1 MKRIIILLSI
11 LATSL
16 SASAQPMEVR
26 LKVKDWKGKGVG
38 EVMVETAA
46 REGLPAYTDKDGN
59 AVISIEKGEEL
70 LLSIYNVLEKRII
83 ADSEYMEIDLTADD
97 YLLGTGYNEFTTK
110 YLSSAAI
117 SGLSGRELKGSTAN
131 QILEALYGKIPGLAL
146 YQNGSG
152 SCPSETQPSAYI
164 RGRGSYRD
172 NQVLILVDGIS
183 RDASSVD
190 VNEVE
195 SVTVLKDAASLALYG
210 IRGAN
215 GAILITTKRGGNHK
229 SDIDVGYRFGVQT
242 PFRVPE
248 MANADEYAAAVN
260 EAMANDGLRPFYP
273 ENGVSGNPVF
283 ANVDWRNLILRN
295 WGYDNDLYVSLNG
308 SAKMVKYYVYA
319 DYTSNRGFFTNTEI
333 IDGCRTQKRYD
344 ALKVRTNLD
353 IKITPTTDVLVNL
366 AARIEQNGEPIDG
379 TSLEKMYHAP
389 ATGFPV
395 QYDNVWAN
403 TGMFA
408 NPVKD
413 ILGKGNATLFS
424 RKLSA
429 DMTIRQSLGM
439 LTEGLIAEVR
449 IAYDNAAVIRD
460 QKAYNSSY
468 YTFSPVIGDDGRI
481 KDYQL
486 TLFGNETEM
495 KYGSWLNSQYM
506 HIDLWGRIGW
516 KRAFGG
522 HHIDASAIFNRER
535 HTLAG
540 ANNSYV
546 HHNWIISATYDWKNR
561 YLASVTANYSA
572 SSRMPKG
579 DKFRL
584 FPAVSLGWLVSEE
597 NFLRDSRIVNY
608 LKIRGS
614 YGIVGMDSGLD
625 YDMNIQFNGGGY
637 GYSFISPNFLSGAQE
652 GVLPSTGIQPETES
666 RIDLGLEFRLLKHLS
681 GEISLFSN
689 ARKYIRTAA
698 ANTVSGVLG
707 IGMSDTFNGK
717 TTNKGIEASLAWTQS
732 IGDFSY
738 VLRGNFGM
746 ARNTITGIDEEY
758 KPHGYMYLQGHSIGQ
773 FYGLTADG
781 FYQESDF
788 DAEGKLLEGVV
799 ASTFADVQP
808 GDVKYKDLNGD
819 GKIDNYDFSYM
830 LKSNLPE
837 IYYGFGVEL
846 GWKSLGLSAWFQ
858 GAGNYVIPTTLA
870 SIYQPL
876 HGGNKNISRHY
887 LEDYWTAGNPEARY
901 PRLTTKDNN
910 NNYRTSDIWTVK
922 GGYLKLRDIELHW
935 DLPKSFTGKMRMDNA
950 RLYLRGRNLFSAD
963 NVGILDPEA
972 VNFNYPTA
980 RSYTIGIN
988 VTF

>member
-1 MKRIIILLSI
+1 MKRIIILLSLLVI
-11 LATSL
+11 NLPVI
-16 SASAQPMEVR
+16 AQITEVR

-38 EVMVETAA
+38 EVMVESASSGASPTF
-46 REGLPAYTDKDGN
+46 TDNDGN
-59 AVISIEKGEEL
+59 AVLTSAMGEEIR
-70 LLSIYNVLEKRII
+70 LSVYNALEKRVTV
-83 ADSEYMEIDLTADD
+83 DSDYMEIVLTPDD
-97 YLLGTGYNEFTTK
+97 CLLGTGYNGFRTK

-117 SGLSGRELKGSTAN
+117 SGISGRELEGSTAN

-152 SCPSETQPSAYI
+152 SNPAETLPSAYI

-215 GAILITTKRGGNHK
+215 GAILITTRRGGNHK
-229 SDIDVGYRFGVQT
+229 SSIDIGYRFGVQT

-248 MANADEYAAAVN
+248 MADADEYAAAVN
-260 EAMANDGLRPFYP
+260 EAMVNDGLRPYYP
-273 ENGVSGNPVF
+273 DNGVSGNPIF
-283 ANVDWRNLILRN
+283 ANIDWKDLIMRN
-295 WGYDNDLYVSLNG
+295 WGYDNDLHVSLDG

-319 DYTSNRGFFTNTEI
+319 DYSSNRGFFTNTEI

-353 IKITPTTDVLVNL
+353 IRVTPTTDVLVNL

-395 QYDNVWAN
+395 QYNNVWAN

-429 DMTIRQSLGM
+429 DLTIRQCLGM
-439 LTEGLIAEVR
+439 LTEGLSAEVR

-468 YTFSPVIGDDGRI
+468 YTFSPITGEDGRI

-486 TLFGNETEM
+486 ALFGNETEL
-495 KYGSWLNSQYM
+495 KYSSWLNSQYM
-506 HIDLWGRIGW
+506 HIDLWGKIGW
-516 KRAFGG
+516 KRGFGG
-522 HHIDASAIFNRER
+522 HHLDAALIFNRER
-535 HTLAG
+535 HTLSG
-540 ANNSYV
+540 ANSSYV
-546 HHNWIISATYDWKNR
+546 HHDWILSASYDWKSR
-561 YLASVTANYSA
+561 YLATVTASYSA

-584 FPAVSLGWLVSEE
+584 YPAASLGWLVSEE
-597 NFLRDSRIVNY
+597 PFLKGNDILDY

-614 YGIVGMDSGLD
+614 YGITGMDSVLD
-625 YDMNIQFNGGGY
+625 YDMDIQFNGGGY
-637 GYSFISPNFLSGAQE
+637 GFSFISPNFMAGAQE
-652 GVLPSTGIQPETES
+652 GALPSTGIQPETE
-666 RIDLGLEFRLLKHLS
+666 RKMDIGLEFRLLKHLS
-681 GEISLFSN
+681 GEVSLFSN
-689 ARKYIRTAA
+689 ARKYIRTTA

-717 TTNKGIEASLAWTQS
+717 TANKGLEASLAWTQS
-732 IGDFSY
+732 LGDFSY
-738 VLRGNFGM
+738 ALRGNFSM
-746 ARNTITGIDEEY
+746 ARNTITGIDEEF
-758 KPHGYMYLQGHSIGQ
+758 KPHGYMYRQGHSIGQ

-781 FYQESDF
+781 FYQASDF
-788 DAEGKLLEGVV
+788 DAEGNLLGDVV
-799 ASTFADVQP
+799 YSTFGDVQP

-830 LKSNLPE
+830 LKTDLPE
-837 IYYGFGVEL
+837 IYYGFGIEL
-846 GWKSLGLSAWFQ
+846 GWKGLGLSAWFQ
-858 GAGNYVIPTTLA
+858 GAASYVIPTTLG

-887 LEDYWTAGNPEARY
+887 LEDYWTADNTAARY
-901 PRLTTKDNN
+901 PRLTTLDNK
-910 NNYRTSDIWTVK
+910 NNYQTSSLWTVD
-922 GGYLKLRDIELHW
+922 GGYLKLRDLEIHW
-935 DLPKSFTGKMRMDNA
+935 DLPKSFAGRMKMDNA
-950 RLYLRGRNLFSAD
+950 RLYLRGRNLFSVD
-963 NVGILDPEA
+963 NVRILDPEA
-972 VNFNYPTA
+972 VSFNYPTA
-980 RSYTIGIN
+980 RFYTIGIN

>member
-1 MKRIIILLSI
+1 MKRIIILLSL
-11 LATSL
+11 LAINLT
-16 SASAQPMEVR
+16 AIAQTTEVR
-26 LKVKDWKGKGVG
+26 LKVRDWKGKGIS
-38 EVMVETAA
+38 EVMVESIASDVS
-46 REGLPAYTDKDGN
+46 PVYTDIDGN
-59 AVISIEKGEEL
+59 AVLTSAMGEEL
-70 LLSIYNVLEKRII
+70 RLSVYNALEKRVTV
-83 ADSEYMEIDLTADD
+83 DSDCMEIVLTPDDL
-97 YLLGTGYNEFTTK
+97 LLGTGYNGFNTK
-110 YLSSAAI
+110 YSSSAAI
-117 SGLSGRELKGSTAN
+117 SGLSGRELEGSTAN

-146 YQNGSG
+146 FQNGSG
-152 SCPSETQPSAYI
+152 SNPAETQPSVYV

-215 GAILITTKRGGNHK
+215 GAILITTRRGGNHK
-229 SDIDVGYRFGVQT
+229 SSIDIGYRFGIQT
-242 PFRVPE
+242 PFRVAE
-248 MANADEYAAAVN
+248 MADADEYAAAVN
-260 EAMANDGLRPFYP
+260 EAMVNDGLRPYYP
-273 ENGVSGNPVF
+273 DNGVSGNPIF
-283 ANVDWRNLILRN
+283 ANIDWKELIMRN
-295 WGYDNDLYVSLNG
+295 WGYDNDLYVSLDG

-319 DYTSNRGFFTNTEI
+319 DYTGNRGFFNNTEI

-353 IKITPTTDVLVNL
+353 IRVTPTTDVLVNL
-366 AARIEQNGEPIDG
+366 AARIEQSGEPIDG

-395 QYDNVWAN
+395 QYENVWAN

-429 DMTIRQSLGM
+429 DLTIRQSLGM
-439 LTEGLIAEVR
+439 LTKGLSAEVR

-468 YTFSPVIGDDGRI
+468 YTFSPITGEDGRI

-486 TLFGNETEM
+486 TLFGNETEL
-495 KYGSWLNSQYM
+495 KYSSWLNSQYM
-506 HIDLWGRIGW
+506 HIDLWGKIGW
-516 KRAFGG
+516 KRGFGG
-522 HHIDASAIFNRER
+522 HNIDAALIFNRER
-535 HTLAG
+535 HTLSG

-546 HHNWIISATYDWKNR
+546 HHDWILSATYDWKSR

-579 DKFRL
+579 DKFR
-584 FPAVSLGWLVSEE
+584 FYPAVSLGWLISEE
-597 NFLRDSRIVNY
+597 PFLKGNSIVNY

-614 YGIVGMDSGLD
+614 YGITGMDSVLD

-637 GYSFISPNFLSGAQE
+637 GFSFISPNFMAGAQE
-652 GVLPSTGIQPETES
+652 GALPSTGIQPETE
-666 RIDLGLEFRLLKHLS
+666 RKMDIGLEFRLLKHLS
-681 GEISLFSN
+681 GELSLFSN
-689 ARKYIRTAA
+689 SRKYIRTTA

-717 TTNKGIEASLAWTQS
+717 TTNKGLEASLAWTQS
-732 IGDFSY
+732 VGDFSY
-738 VLRGNFGM
+738 ALRGNFSM
-746 ARNTITGIDEEY
+746 AKNTITGIDEEF
-758 KPHGYMYLQGHSIGQ
+758 KPHGYMYRQGHSIGQ
-773 FYGLTADG
+773 FYGLTAEG
-781 FYQESDF
+781 FYQATDF
-788 DAEGKLLEGVV
+788 DAEGKLLDDVV
-799 ASTFADVQP
+799 YSTFGDVQP

-830 LKSNLPE
+830 LKTDLPE
-837 IYYGFGVEL
+837 IYYGFGIEL
-846 GWKSLGLSAWFQ
+846 GWKGLGLSAWFQ
-858 GAGNYVIPTTLA
+858 GAASYVIPATLG

-887 LEDYWTAGNPEARY
+887 LEDYWTADNTAARY
-901 PRLTTKDNN
+901 PRLTSLDNK
-910 NNYRTSDIWTVK
+910 NNYQTSSLWTVD
-922 GGYLKLRDIELHW
+922 GGYLKLRDVEIHW
-935 DLPKSFTGKMRMDNA
+935 DLPKSFSGKMKMDNA
-950 RLYLRGRNLFSAD
+950 RLYLRGRNLFSVD
-963 NVGILDPEA
+963 NVRILDPEA

-980 RSYTIGIN
+980 RFYTIGIK

>member
-1 MKRIIILLSI
+1 MLSLLVI
-11 LATSL
+11 NLPVI
-16 SASAQPMEVR
+16 AQITEVR

-38 EVMVETAA
+38 EVMVESASSGASPTF
-46 REGLPAYTDKDGN
+46 TDNDGN
-59 AVISIEKGEEL
+59 AVLTSAMGEEIR
-70 LLSIYNVLEKRII
+70 LSVYNALEKRVTV
-83 ADSEYMEIDLTADD
+83 DSDYMEIVLTPDD
-97 YLLGTGYNEFTTK
+97 CLLGTGYNGFSTK
-110 YLSSAAI
+110 YLSSASI
-117 SGLSGRELKGSTAN
+117 SGISGRELEGSTAN

-152 SCPSETQPSAYI
+152 SNPAETQPSAYI

-215 GAILITTKRGGNHK
+215 GAILITTRRGGNHK
-229 SDIDVGYRFGVQT
+229 SSIDIGYRFGVQT

-248 MANADEYAAAVN
+248 MADADEYAAAVN
-260 EAMANDGLRPFYP
+260 EAMVNDGLRPYYP
-273 ENGVSGNPVF
+273 DNGVSGNPIF
-283 ANVDWRNLILRN
+283 ANIDWKDLIMRN
-295 WGYDNDLYVSLNG
+295 WGYDNDLHVSLDG

-319 DYTSNRGFFTNTEI
+319 DYTGNRGFFNNTEI

-353 IKITPTTDVLVNL
+353 IRVTPTTDVLVNL
-366 AARIEQNGEPIDG
+366 AARIEQSGEPIDG

-395 QYDNVWAN
+395 QYENIWAN

-429 DMTIRQSLGM
+429 DLTIRQSLGM
-439 LTEGLIAEVR
+439 LTEGLSAEVR

-468 YTFSPVIGDDGRI
+468 YTFSPITGEDGRI

-486 TLFGNETEM
+486 TLFGNETEL
-495 KYGSWLNSQYM
+495 KYSSWLNSQYM
-506 HIDLWGRIGW
+506 HIDLWGKIGW
-516 KRAFGG
+516 KRGFGG
-522 HHIDASAIFNRER
+522 HNIDAALIFNRER
-535 HTLAG
+535 HTLSG

-546 HHNWIISATYDWKNR
+546 HHDWILSATYDWKSR

-584 FPAVSLGWLVSEE
+584 FPAVSLGWLISEE
-597 NFLRDSRIVNY
+597 PFLKGNSIVNH

-614 YGIVGMDSGLD
+614 YGITGMDSVLD
-625 YDMNIQFNGGGY
+625 YDMDIQFNGGGY
-637 GYSFISPNFLSGAQE
+637 GFSFISPNFMAGAQE
-652 GVLPSTGIQPETES
+652 GALPSTGIQPETE
-666 RIDLGLEFRLLKHLS
+666 RKMDIGLEFRLLKHLS
-681 GEISLFSN
+681 GEVSLFSN
-689 ARKYIRTAA
+689 ARKYIRTTA

-717 TTNKGIEASLAWTQS
+717 TANKGLEASLAWTQS
-732 IGDFSY
+732 LGDFSY
-738 VLRGNFGM
+738 ALRGNFSM
-746 ARNTITGIDEEY
+746 ARNTITGIDEEF
-758 KPHGYMYLQGHSIGQ
+758 KPHGYMYRQGHSIGQ

-781 FYQESDF
+781 FYQASDF
-788 DAEGKLLEGVV
+788 DAEGNLLGDVV
-799 ASTFADVQP
+799 YSTFGDVQP

-830 LKSNLPE
+830 LKTDLPE
-837 IYYGFGVEL
+837 IYYGFGIEL
-846 GWKSLGLSAWFQ
+846 GWKGLGLSAWFQ
-858 GAGNYVIPTTLA
+858 GAASYVIPTTLG

-887 LEDYWTAGNPEARY
+887 LEDYWTADNTAARY
-901 PRLTTKDNN
+901 PRLTTLDNK
-910 NNYRTSDIWTVK
+910 NNYQTSSLWTVD
-922 GGYLKLRDIELHW
+922 GGYLKLRDLEIHW
-935 DLPKSFTGKMRMDNA
+935 DLPKSFAGRMKMDNA
-950 RLYLRGRNLFSAD
+950 RLYLRGRNLFSVD
-963 NVGILDPEA
+963 NVRILDPEA

-980 RSYTIGIN
+980 RFYTIGIN